1 MKLAMPTIL
10 LKILKDIEG
19 IRRLLRKLRHNQKR
33 TFSILC
39 RPYSTGMNMCLKESK
54 GLFIILISGNT
65 VVLWVLSLWC
75 VHVYIYIY
83 YTHHC
88 TPSSWKGDVLALFL
102 SLSLLSSLSWLRRSN
117 AIVARTRKDHR
128 RNHRHGM
135 SWYVMVCHDMSWYVM
150 VCHGMSWYVMVCHGM
165 SWYVMVCHGMS
176 WYVMVCHGMSWYVM
190 VCHGMS
196 WLHTKVIQ
204 TCSDHIR
211 PSKQLLSWESID
223 LQAQQR
229 LDAQP
234 ARSQSQWKRFF
245 ESELI
250 QSLDWLFREKYGK
263 MQGPSYFMV
272 SLHDFT
278 CKDHSFLFWCSKKQ
292 CNDTIIWKCGN
303 TKKNTGFPMA
313 TPKSIE
319 KSY

>member
-1 MKLAMPTIL
+1 
-10 LKILKDIEG
+10 
-19 IRRLLRKLRHNQKR
+19 
-33 TFSILC
+33 
-39 RPYSTGMNMCLKESK
+39 MC
-54 GLFIILISGNT
+54 T
-65 VVLWVLSLWC
+65 C
-75 VHVYIYIY
+75 VYIYIIHTIVHLVLEKVMY
-83 YTHHC
+83 LHYSCHYHCCHHC
-88 TPSSWKGDVLALFL
+88 HGCDGQTPSWPGPG
-102 SLSLLSSLSWLRRSN
+102 R
-117 AIVARTRKDHR
+117 IIEEII
-128 RNHRHGM
+128 
-135 SWYVMVCHDMSWYVM
+135 
-150 VCHGMSWYVMVCHGM
+150 
-165 SWYVMVCHGMS
+165 
-176 WYVMVCHGMSWYVM
+176 VM

-229 LDAQP
+229 LNAQP

-303 TKKNTGFPMA
+303 TKKTPDFPWPPPNPLKKVTNHYPYGPPFGKNTMVIYSYPF
-313 TPKSIE
+313 SIHM
-319 KSY
+319 YGNFM